1 MYALL
6 MQKTASDKYLGLY
19 VLTTSV
25 AVCLFVTP
33 FNSLDPVSLPKLSL
47 LVVLSFIAAGFAF
60 SNIEFFKTKKNRLT
74 ISIIGLFIIQLF
86 LVFLLDHGDFSF
98 KFYGTFGRNTGFV
111 AYLSL
116 AFLLLASSVSASRE
130 MLKRYVVAILGSGTV
145 LATYGVAQSK
155 GQDFYQFENVY
166 ATNVFGTFGNPNF
179 QSAFMG
185 IMAPVALTLVLY
197 SKIKVFFKTGLLLL
211 MLLAL
216 YNISLSSEQGYL
228 NFAFGFGFAT
238 IIFLFKSKRQ
248 ILGWITVVLTG
259 AAVLLIGLGIF
270 NLGPLSDLIY
280 KSSLQARSFYWQA
293 AARMMLDHPFF
304 GVGMDSYGDAY
315 FRSRTSQIASVNV
328 AISADSAH
336 NIPLDIGASGGFPLL
351 IAYMSIIVLA
361 SISIFKVI
369 MRQADFDVVFTTIV
383 AAWLAYQ
390 AQSLISINQL
400 GLGVWGW
407 SLTGLIIGYEL
418 NTRTE
423 YREVI
428 RKPARLGIPKS
439 QKISALAVVLTFLA
453 TSAGIAIAV
462 PPYVAANEFYKALQS
477 GNPTIIQQS
486 AYLKPYDRMRF
497 LYVAQALQENKFE
510 ADAIDVLRDATKIY
524 PDGIDLWRRWAGIP
538 SASQSDVARAKS
550 EIKRLDPFN
559 PNL

>member
-1 MYALL
+1 

-86 LVFLLDHGDFSF
+86 LVLLLDHGDFSF

-145 LATYGVAQSK
+145 LAIYGVAQSK

-185 IMAPVALTLVLY
+185 IMAAVALTLVLY
-197 SKIKVFFKTGLLLL
+197 SRIKVFFKASLLLL

-259 AAVLLIGLGIF
+259 AAALLIGLGIF

-328 AISADSAH
+328 AITADSAH

-369 MRQADFDVVFTTIV
+369 VRQADFDVVFTTIV

-439 QKISALAVVLTFLA
+439 QKISALAVVLTFVA

>member
-60 SNIEFFKTKKNRLT
+60 SNIAFFKTKKNRLT

-116 AFLLLASSVSASRE
+116 AFVLIASSVSASRE

-155 GQDFYQFENVY
+155 GQDFYQFENFY
-166 ATNVFGTFGNPNF
+166 PTNVFGTFGNPNF

-185 IMAPVALTLVLY
+185 IMAAVALTLVLY
-197 SKIKVFFKTGLLLL
+197 SKIKVFFKAGLLLL

-248 ILGWITVVLTG
+248 ILGWFTVVLTG
-259 AAVLLIGLGIF
+259 AAALLIGLGIF

-328 AISADSAH
+328 GITADSAH

-383 AAWLAYQ
+383 AAWLAYE

-423 YREVI
+423 SREVI

-439 QKISALAVVLTFLA
+439 QKISALAVVLTFVA

-486 AYLKPYDRMRF
+486 AYLKPHDRMRF

-510 ADAIDVLRDATKIY
+510 AEAIEVLRDATKIY